1 MKVRNTYELRL
12 FAGAFTRHAIAH
24 ILGCVKKT
32 SANLHEKEKDA
43 NKQYCDEYESTGSC
57 VKFICRFV

>member
-32 SANLHEKEKDA
+32 SANLREKEKDA
-43 NKQYCDEYESTGSC
+43 NKQYCDSTGSC

>member
-12 FAGAFTRHAIAH
+12 FAGAFTRHATAH

-43 NKQYCDEYESTGSC
+43 NKQYCDEYEYRIVC
-57 VKFICRFV
+57 KIYI